1 MTLRTDCAEQVL
13 RITQYALRSVGLPE
27 DCAQLIP
34 ENLIGDDDPRCEGYV
49 QLDGGIDIYPCCI
62 GTKTGT
68 KIGWGVSAT
77 VYIPGCH
84 TTSNGDPG
92 YPDDYDTVVLLRP
105 SFESRG
111 LNGSYLHPQRA
122 WSAVELAVV
131 KMVESRLRDCL
142 GNDDDV
148 YIKEVSDG

>member
-1 MTLRTDCAEQVL
+1 MSLRTDYAEQVL
-13 RITQYALRSVGLPE
+13 RIAKRALRTVGLPE

-77 VYIPGCH
+77 VCIPGCR
-84 TTSNGDPG
+84 TMCNGDPG
-92 YPDDYDTVVLLRP
+92 YPDEYDAVDLLRP

-111 LNGSYLHPQRA
+111 LNGSYLHPQSV
-122 WSAVELAVV
+122 WPAVKLAVV
-131 KMVESRLRDCL
+131 KMVESRLRN
-142 GNDDDV
+142 GWGDDDDI
-148 YIKEVSDG
+148 YIKEAIDE